1 MESIHTRKPLILHAK
16 DYDRWMSRDETEQPP
31 VDLLRPFEAD
41 AMMARLTDNTQEEI
55 LREPTSG

>member
-1 MESIHTRKPLILHAK
+1 MILHAK
-16 DYDRWMSRDETEQPP
+16 DYDRGMSRDETEQPP

-41 AMMARLTDNTQEEI
+41 AMLARLTDNTQEEI